1 MEVVVILLLL
11 VIIGLLLR
19 INSKLPGGRD
29 LAKEA
34 MDRYYKEKAEREER
48 ERQQPL

>member
-1 MEVVVILLLL
+1 MILLLI
-11 VIIGLLLR
+11 VIGILLR

-34 MDRYYKEKAEREER
+34 MDRYYMEKEEEMKKEQRESQR
-48 ERQQPL
+48 

>member
-1 MEVVVILLLL
+1 MEVIVVVLLLV

-34 MDRYYKEKAEREER
+34 MDRYYKEKAERE
-48 ERQQPL
+48 RQQPL

>member
-1 MEVVVILLLL
+1 MGFIILILLL

-19 INSKLPGGRD
+19 INSKLPGRD

-34 MDRYYKEKAEREER
+34 MDRYYREKEEMKRGG
-48 ERQQPL
+48 